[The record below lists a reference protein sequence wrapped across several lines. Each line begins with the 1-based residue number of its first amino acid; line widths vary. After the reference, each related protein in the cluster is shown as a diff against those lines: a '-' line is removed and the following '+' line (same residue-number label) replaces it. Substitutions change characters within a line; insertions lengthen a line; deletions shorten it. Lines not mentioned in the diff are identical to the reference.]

1 MNSRRNLGLVGG
13 AATLLAAAPL
23 SGIFASYVWL
33 FQSMITVALIVGAAT
48 LARSMRAPV
57 WAQAVAMALTLL
69 FALTWL
75 FPTEHDTLALIPTP
89 DTFGWFGALLQQA
102 MEDVRSYGV
111 PVPDRK
117 GLIFLAVLGV
127 GSVAILVDLVTVSL
141 RRPALAG
148 LPMLAIYSVPVAV
161 YTEDTSSIPFVIGA
175 TGFLWLLVADNVERV
190 RRFGR
195 RFTGEGRDIDA
206 WEPSPLAAAGRRLAV
221 VGVLIAVLVPMASP
235 NLGLG
240 LVNRFTGSGSGD
252 GPGNGPNRGP
262 AAVDLFAELNGRLNQ
277 NETYEMLKVTTNE
290 ENPYY
295 LRFAVADQVN
305 SSGFRSRSP
314 RGDSVVRS
322 LEDPRQESPE
332 GMWYGK
338 YRATVEIGG
347 RFNMPMLPI
356 YSQPISTD
364 GLDSA
369 WFYDKDMQVIFS
381 GRSRSLN
388 RKYTFDYVSA
398 RYDPSALRAAK
409 ALPVGTGQQRPYTS
423 VPAVRAVADQVT
435 ELIADKTNDYDKVRA
450 IHRFFSTENGFKYDL
465 QTEPGS
471 SGTDIVNF
479 LTNRTGFCEQYAA
492 AMAWMVRAAN
502 IPARVAFGFT
512 NGSSGSDNAATLTN
526 RNLHAW
532 TEVYFTGFGWV
543 PFDPTPSASVAG
555 SRMTAWA
562 PDPNQ
567 PPDAEPTA
575 APSVSVGPGGAAPLP
590 GDDSRAERDP
600 GGQGA
605 PIPTPSATNWPW
617 WTLAG
622 VALIILVLAL
632 PALRRAALR
641 RRRRFRP
648 LATADAPEGTTDATD
663 ATDSVGVRPAA
674 MTVVPDPERARSDAH
689 AAWDELLDTMI
700 DFRIPVDP
708 TETPRSTTE
717 RLVDTS
723 TLTDRAADG
732 ARLLGRA
739 EERARYAREPMHSTG
754 LPEGL
759 GAVRQA
765 LAAAATR
772 RQRLIAALL
781 PPSVLLRWRLA
792 LVDLGTATVLTG
804 GRWRDRVTRFS
815 PRRRLLASRASR

>member
-1 MNSRRNLGLVGG
+1 
-13 AATLLAAAPL
+13 
-23 SGIFASYVWL
+23 
-33 FQSMITVALIVGAAT
+33 
-48 LARSMRAPV
+48 
-57 WAQAVAMALTLL
+57 
-69 FALTWL
+69 
-75 FPTEHDTLALIPTP
+75 
-89 DTFGWFGALLQQA
+89 
-102 MEDVRSYGV
+102 
-111 PVPDRK
+111 
-117 GLIFLAVLGV
+117 
-127 GSVAILVDLVTVSL
+127 
-141 RRPALAG
+141 
-148 LPMLAIYSVPVAV
+148 
-161 YTEDTSSIPFVIGA
+161 
-175 TGFLWLLVADNVERV
+175 V

-221 VGVLIAVLVPMASP
+221 VGVLLAVILPMASP
-235 NLGLG
+235 DLGLG
-240 LVNRFTGSGSGD
+240 LVDRFTGAGNGD
-252 GPGNGPNRGP
+252 GPGNGSNRGP

-290 ENPYY
+290 DKPYY

-305 SSGFRSRSP
+305 NSGFRSRSP
-314 RGDSVVRS
+314 RGDSVLRS
-322 LEDPRQESPE
+322 LEDPRQEAAE
-332 GMWYGK
+332 GVRFSNH
-338 YRATVEIGG
+338 RATVEIGG

-356 YSQPISTD
+356 YSQPIRTD

-369 WFYDKDMQVIFS
+369 WFYDKEAQIIFS
-381 GRSRSLN
+381 NRGRSLN
-388 RKYTFDYVSA
+388 RKYTFDYASA
-398 RYDPSALRAAK
+398 RYDPNALRAAK
-409 ALPVGTGQQRPYTS
+409 PLPIGTGQQRPFTS
-423 VPAVRAVADQVT
+423 VPTVRAVSEQVT
-435 ELIADKTNDYDKVRA
+435 ELIAEKTNDYDKVRA

-465 QTEPGS
+465 QTEPGT
-471 SGTDIVNF
+471 SGRDIVDF
-479 LTNRTGFCEQYAA
+479 LENRTGFCEQYAA

-512 NGSSGSDNAATLTN
+512 NGSGGSDDTYSLTN

-543 PFDPTPSASVAG
+543 PFDPTPAASIAG
-555 SRMTAWA
+555 ARITEWA

-567 PPDAEPTA
+567 PPELEPTA
-575 APSVSVGPGGAAPLP
+575 APSVSVGPGGALP
-590 GDDSRAERDP
+590 SAGADDRAERDP

-605 PIPTPSATNWPW
+605 PIPTPSADNWPW

-622 VALIILVLAL
+622 MALVILVLAV

-648 LATADAPEGTTDATD
+648 SAPATADATAGGTDGGTEG
-663 ATDSVGVRPAA
+663 VGVRPAV

-689 AAWDELLDTMI
+689 AAWDELLDTMV

-717 RLVDTS
+717 RLVDSS
-723 TLTDRAADG
+723 TLADRAADG

-739 EERARYAREPMHSTG
+739 EERARYAREPMHSAG

-759 GAVRQA
+759 DAVRRA
-765 LAAAATR
+765 LAEAATR

-792 LVDLGTATVLTG
+792 LVDLGTETVLTG
-804 GRWRDRVTRFS
+804 GRWRDRVTRLS
-815 PRRRLLASRASR
+815 PRRRLLASRAGR